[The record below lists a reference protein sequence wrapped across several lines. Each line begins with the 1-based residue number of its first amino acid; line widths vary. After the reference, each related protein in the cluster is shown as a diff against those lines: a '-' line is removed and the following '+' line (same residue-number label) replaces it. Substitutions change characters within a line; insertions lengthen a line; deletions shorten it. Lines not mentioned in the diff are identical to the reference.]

1 MNNIPC
7 STEVTNI
14 CLNTVKKKKLKI
26 IKKDVYSTWIHRNF
40 MMLNLKKK
48 LLSHLIAWNSILQIE
63 FSQKRD
69 IPPDTLPSVKCAFNG
84 CKSEWTPR
92 WDAKMARV
100 TRLEENKAFW
110 NIRNAVILC
119 AINLCAFNAEMKLSV
134 KVYDPGLL
142 QGCVAY

>member
-1 MNNIPC
+1 MKHSVFN
-7 STEVTNI
+7 SHKH
-14 CLNTVKKKKLKI
+14 LFKYSKKKKLKTI
-26 IKKDVYSTWIHRNF
+26 WKTFIRPGPIEILWW
-40 MMLNLKKK
+40 KKK
-48 LLSHLIAWNSILQIE
+48 ILSHLIAWNSILQIE

-100 TRLEENKAFW
+100 TRLKENKAFW
-110 NIRNAVILC
+110 NIRNAVIPY

>member
-1 MNNIPC
+1 MKHSMFNG
-7 STEVTNI
+7 SHEH
-14 CLNTVKKKKLKI
+14 LFKYSKKKKLKI

>member
-1 MNNIPC
+1 
-7 STEVTNI
+7 
-14 CLNTVKKKKLKI
+14 
-26 IKKDVYSTWIHRNF
+26 
-40 MMLNLKKK
+40 MMLNLKKKK